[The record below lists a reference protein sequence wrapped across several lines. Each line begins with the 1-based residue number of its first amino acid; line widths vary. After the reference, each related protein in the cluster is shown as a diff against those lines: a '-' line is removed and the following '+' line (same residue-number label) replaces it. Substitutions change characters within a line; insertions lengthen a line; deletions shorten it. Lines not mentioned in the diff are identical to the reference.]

1 MRIAIVVS
9 TFPPYQG
16 GMGNMARSY
25 AVGLTH
31 HGHNVAVFC
40 PAGRRK
46 AAEPPAPYAVHR
58 LKPWG
63 RIRNSA
69 FLPQLS
75 VRLARFDL
83 VNLHYPFYGGAESVL
98 LNKRLRGSRQSLV
111 LNFQMD
117 NFGAGLTGLVQDAYQ
132 KFLLPSM
139 LGASDRVIVTSLD
152 YAAHSSVA
160 GFIRRYPEKI
170 AAIPPG
176 VDTGRFRPGPKT
188 GELRMARRIAPN
200 HDLVL
205 FVGGLDQAHAF
216 KGIGFLLETWARMN
230 HPHRTLAIVGR
241 GNLRE
246 GYIRKAAALGLAG
259 SVVFDDSV
267 GEADLP
273 SLYREADLVVLPS
286 LDRSEAFGIVL
297 IEALA
302 SGVPIVAADLP
313 GVRSVVEVGKT
324 GYTFNVGDTLD
335 LAAKINLCLR
345 DKSTQSRMAAAARVS
360 ALARFQESTLWEEI
374 NRIMIEAG
382 S

>member
-1 MRIAIVVS
+1 MKIAVVVS

-25 AVGLTH
+25 ALGLSR
-31 HGHNVAVFC
+31 HGHDVAVFC
-40 PAGRRK
+40 PAGPRE

-69 FLPQLS
+69 FLPQLAA
-75 VRLARFDL
+75 RLARFDL

-98 LNKRLRGSRQSLV
+98 LNKRLRGERQSLV

-117 NFGAGLTGLVQDAYQ
+117 NFGEGLTGFVQDAYR
-132 KFLLPSM
+132 KCLLPSI
-139 LGASDRVIVTSLD
+139 LKASDRVIVTSLD

-160 GFIRRYPEKI
+160 GFARRFPEKF

-176 VDTGRFRPGPKT
+176 VDTDRFMPGTKEGEIRPP
-188 GELRMARRIAPN
+188 RRIAPD

-230 HPHRTLAIVGR
+230 HPKRTLAVVGR
-241 GNLRE
+241 GDLRE
-246 GYIRKAAALGLAG
+246 GYIRQAAALGLAG
-259 SVVFDDSV
+259 SVIFDDTV

-302 SGVPIVAADLP
+302 SGVPVVAADLP
-313 GVRSVVEVGKT
+313 GVRSVVETGKT
-324 GYTFNVGDTLD
+324 GYTFKVGDTLD
-335 LAAKINLCLR
+335 LAAKINLCLK
-345 DKSTQSRMAAAARVS
+345 DKSARSRMAAAARDS
-360 ALARFQESTLWEEI
+360 ALARFRESTLWAEI